1 MRIELMFS
9 RIFDIPIAMSGRI
22 GQMRNRFELRLPT
35 SMTISLIGILSLN
48 VHAQS
53 AVATSDS
60 DSLLPQNVIV
70 HITVVNR
77 FFPGVSQET
86 GTPAKTRPRLAAS
99 SDEECHLRE

>member
-48 VHAQS
+48 VYAQS

-70 HITVVNR
+70 PITVVNR
-77 FFPGVSQET
+77 FFPGSVRK
-86 GTPAKTRPRLAAS
+86 PAHRPRLDCGWQAS
-99 SDEECHLRE
+99 SDEKCHLRE